1 MLSSLKQG
9 RNDRAVIRSNFVKW
23 YPTAKSGKLL
33 GMICRQEGNESLTY
47 SDEMSGNAEDGPAE
61 KKSPIYLFLKTFH
74 LLLCSLV
81 LAAFVVSMV

>member
-1 MLSSLKQG
+1 MG

-23 YPTAKSGKLL
+23 YPTAKSGKIVGNDLSS
-33 GMICRQEGNESLTY
+33 RKGNESLTY

-61 KKSPIYLFLKTFH
+61 KKSPHLFVFENSSFAALF
-74 LLLCSLV
+74 SGV